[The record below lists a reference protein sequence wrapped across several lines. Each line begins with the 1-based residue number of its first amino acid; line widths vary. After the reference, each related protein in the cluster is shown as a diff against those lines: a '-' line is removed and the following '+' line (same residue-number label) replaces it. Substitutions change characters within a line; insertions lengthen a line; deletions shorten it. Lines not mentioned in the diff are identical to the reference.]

1 MKRYALIGLA
11 TLGGGAV
18 LGLTGG
24 LAAPLIGAGV
34 GTILGAGSAAVLGS
48 TAGIA
53 IIGSLFGVAGAGL
66 TGFKMQKRV
75 GEVEEFAFGI
85 LTGDP
90 VMHTELHITIAI
102 SGWLSDEQPDN
113 FTKPWKSLLESR
125 EQYYLRYREICYKIL
140 GQL

>member
-1 MKRYALIGLA
+1 MFCFYREEKKAASKRKQRKKIKRYALIGLA

-53 IIGSLFGVAGAGL
+53 IIGSLFGMAGAGL
-66 TGFKMQKRV
+66 TGKYYSSIKENYV
-75 GEVEEFAFGI
+75 I
-85 LTGDP
+85 
-90 VMHTELHITIAI
+90 
-102 SGWLSDEQPDN
+102 
-113 FTKPWKSLLESR
+113 R
-125 EQYYLRYREICYKIL
+125 EQLFEVKRSIHL
-140 GQL
+140 AG